1 VIRAFARAVIA
12 SLIVALIVPAVL
24 FLAVHKASVPKAGVQ
39 MPSDFHTWSP
49 REQREWTNKNF
60 ELVGGVEYVR
70 IRMREPTE
78 FAIEYGISAAPLFAV
93 GLATCLVFM
102 LLGRLHSNSVP
113 HTDARATSALNQPPS
128 ARAGDHE
135 R

>member
-1 VIRAFARAVIA
+1 MIRAFARAVIA
-12 SLIVALIVPAVL
+12 SLIVALILPAVL
-24 FLAVHKASVPKAGVQ
+24 FLTVHKASVPKPGVQ

-49 REQREWTNKNF
+49 HDQREWTNKSF

-70 IRMREPTE
+70 IRMREPTD

-102 LLGRLHSNSVP
+102 LLGR
-113 HTDARATSALNQPPS
+113 
-128 ARAGDHE
+128 
-135 R
+135 